1 MLKLWLGFKYLPYI
15 HYYYFLRVTKFV
27 KQEKNVYMYQF
38 LFASVIFCDLKSF

>member
-27 KQEKNVYMYQF
+27 KQEKMYTC
-38 LFASVIFCDLKSF
+38 ISFYLRQSFFVT

>member
-15 HYYYFLRVTKFV
+15 HYYYFFACHKICETG
-27 KQEKNVYMYQF
+27 ENVYMYQF